1 MVHESREGLGS
12 GGAADSR
19 GAGQSRVSS
28 GTGVI
33 LVATA
38 AASWGTWSLFLRPT
52 HLPPTVTSPLV
63 FLIIGLVLVP
73 FAWREPKPVWDRRAV
88 GIMLLNT
95 ASDAT
100 NLITF
105 FGAMAKTTVAI
116 AVLTHYM
123 APILVALAAP
133 RIDRTRTRG
142 AVPAA
147 FVAVAGLV
155 IMLEPWLGADPGAF
169 VGALLGLASAVCYAA
184 NVFIVRRAAERLGTA
199 RAMSYHSLVAAV
211 VMLPLA
217 VSGLA
222 TVEAFDVG
230 LLAAGST
237 TIGALSGVMFI
248 IGLRKIGSARA
259 SILTFAEPVVAVT
272 VGIAVWGEPLR
283 PLAVVGGVLILAAGI
298 HVAKQAR

>member
-1 MVHESREGLGS
+1 
-12 GGAADSR
+12 
-19 GAGQSRVSS
+19 
-28 GTGVI
+28 
-33 LVATA
+33 
-38 AASWGTWSLFLRPT
+38 
-52 HLPPTVTSPLV
+52 LPPTVTSPLV

-73 FAWREPKPVWDRRAV
+73 FAWREPKPVWDRRSI
-88 GIMLLNT
+88 GLLLLNT
-95 ASDAT
+95 VSDAT

-116 AVLTHYM
+116 AVLTHYL

-133 RIDRTRTRG
+133 RIDGTRTRG

-147 FVAVAGLV
+147 FVAVGGLV
-155 IMLEPWLGADPGAF
+155 IMLEPWHGADPGAF

>member
-1 MVHESREGLGS
+1 M
-12 GGAADSR
+12 
-19 GAGQSRVSS
+19 
-28 GTGVI
+28 
-33 LVATA
+33 
-38 AASWGTWSLFLRPT
+38 FLRPT
-52 HLPPTVTSPLV
+52 GLPPNVTSPLV
-63 FLIIGLVLVP
+63 FLIIGIVLVP
-73 FAWREPKPVWDRRAV
+73 FAWREPKPVWDRRSI
-88 GIMLLNT
+88 GYMLANT
-95 ASDAT
+95 ATDAL

-116 AVLTHYM
+116 AVLTHYL

-133 RIDRTRTRG
+133 HIDGTKTRG

-147 FVAVAGLV
+147 LVAMAGLV
-155 IMLEPWLGADPGAF
+155 IMLEPWRGADPGAF

-211 VMLPLA
+211 VMLPFA

-222 TVEAFDVG
+222 TVTSFDVG
-230 LLAAGST
+230 LLGAGAI
-237 TIGALSGVMFI
+237 TIGAFSGVIFI
-248 IGLRKIGSARA
+248 VGLRQIGSARA

-272 VGIAVWGEPLR
+272 VGVLAWGEPLR